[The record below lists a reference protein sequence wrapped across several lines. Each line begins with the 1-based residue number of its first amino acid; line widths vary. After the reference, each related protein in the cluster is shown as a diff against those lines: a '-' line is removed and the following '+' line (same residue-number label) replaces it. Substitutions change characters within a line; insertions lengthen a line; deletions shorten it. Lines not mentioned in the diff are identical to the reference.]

1 MLAADWNVGF
11 IATDLNLLT
20 VVGWFAILGP
30 QDHGSFCGAILA
42 DGLDF
47 IDFICQKKEVFG
59 TLKKLITKIIFE
71 TKGHDW
77 HA

>member
-1 MLAADWNVGF
+1 MLAADWNIGF
-11 IATDLNLLT
+11 VASDLDLLT
-20 VVGWFAILGP
+20 FIGRFAILGP
-30 QDHGSFCGAILA
+30 QDHGCLLGAILA

-47 IDFICQKKEVFG
+47 FNFIGQKKQMFG
-59 TLKKLITKIIFE
+59 AFKEFIAKIIFE

>member
-1 MLAADWNVGF
+1 MLAADWNVGL
-11 IATDLNLLT
+11 IASDLDLLT
-20 VVGWFAILGP
+20 FIGRFAILGP
-30 QDHGSFCGAILA
+30 QDHGSLFGAILA

-47 IDFICQKKEVFG
+47 IDFISQKQQMLGPFKEF
-59 TLKKLITKIIFE
+59 IAKIIFE